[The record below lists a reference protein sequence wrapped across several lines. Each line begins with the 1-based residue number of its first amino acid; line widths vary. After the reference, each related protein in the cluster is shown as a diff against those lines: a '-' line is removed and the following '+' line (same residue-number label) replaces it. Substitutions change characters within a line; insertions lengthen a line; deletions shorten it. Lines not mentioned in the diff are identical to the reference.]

1 MRLECVGIR
10 VANLERSLK
19 FYTKALGLRV
29 IRRDDCRSW
38 GGGMTALLRDPA
50 SRRVLELN
58 WYPRDSMFSAAYRKG
73 DERDHLDVSVGLA
86 TPIALE
92 RAYRKL
98 LRYGGRPTRFSPATT
113 GGWAAMVKDPDG
125 IWIRLGRSP
134 MALERPDRR

>member
-1 MRLECVGIR
+1 MRLECVGVR
-10 VANLERSLK
+10 VANLDRSLR
-19 FYTKALGLRV
+19 FYTKALGLRI
-29 IRRDDCRSW
+29 IRRDDCRNW

-58 WYPRDSMFSAAYRKG
+58 WYPRDSMFSGAYRKG
-73 DERDHLDVSVGLA
+73 DELDHLDVSVGA
-86 TPIALE
+86 SPRSALE

-113 GGWAAMVKDPDG
+113 GGWAAMVRDPDG

-134 MALERPDRR
+134 MPSERPTRH